1 MSLRDAVS
9 GLDGLPASVVST
21 DKFFLRCLIVGC
33 TLSTILYGI
42 TLQQAYLYYARYPRD
57 KLPLKLFLPYSR
69 LPRFSILDTV
79 ATIFMPEKM
88 SGLVWSL
95 TAENCL
101 CIITSVMVQ
110 CYFGQRLW
118 ILSRHNKLFT
128 GLLFALAFVEL
139 GMVSGMWLTA
149 NMALNPGFSAFA
161 TQRPRVLTLVYSGCS
176 SVCDVFITAGLCYYL
191 HTNKSGVKRSNSLI
205 DKLMIYAV
213 QRGIITLICQAYDFL
228 TVSCAMPKRE
238 PAIYASFETLIAPT
252 SFLFIPVALMQMKVY
267 TNSLLATLNVR
278 ESLKSSDATIV
289 ELQSHSL
296 VFAPPAHVQAPHDP
310 SAVRVRA
317 IPHSQ
322 IKVLW
327 AQLFG
332 SGWLELLSRMRSED
346 NGLNPQY
353 GALGESKTEGRR
365 PREREYMHEG
375 KKRGAAEW
383 KGNRLEYGI
392 VSYGAGCPTS
402 ASGLVLQ
409 QVCDANGEEAESTT
423 VRSSGSE
430 VKVGGLGD
438 ETEVS
443 AASYGLAAS

>member
-57 KLPLKLFLPYSR
+57 KLPLKLFVAVLVT
-69 LPRFSILDTV
+69 PRFSILDTV
-79 ATIFMPEKM
+79 ATIFMVHGLDTYVVVDYLQPEKM

-95 TAENCL
+95 TVRAESPFARASLNRDARWPQGGELSVYYYL
-101 CIITSVMVQ
+101 CHGPM
-110 CYFGQRLW
+110 
-118 ILSRHNKLFT
+118 
-128 GLLFALAFVEL
+128 LLRPAPLDFEPTQQAIYWVARTPASPASWVW
-139 GMVSGMWLTA
+139 VISGMWLTA

-296 VFAPPAHVQAPHDP
+296 VFAPPVHVQAPHDP

-322 IKVLW
+322 IK
-327 AQLFG
+327 
-332 SGWLELLSRMRSED
+332 
-346 NGLNPQY
+346 
-353 GALGESKTEGRR
+353 
-365 PREREYMHEG
+365 
-375 KKRGAAEW
+375 
-383 KGNRLEYGI
+383 
-392 VSYGAGCPTS
+392 
-402 ASGLVLQ
+402 
-409 QVCDANGEEAESTT
+409 VCDANGEEAESTT

>member
-9 GLDGLPASVVST
+9 GLDGLPAAVVST

-42 TLQQAYLYYARYPRD
+42 TLQQAYLYYTRYPRD
-57 KLPLKLFLPYSR
+57 KLPLKLFVAVLV
-69 LPRFSILDTV
+69 ILDTV
-79 ATIFMPEKM
+79 ATIFMVHGLDTYVVVDYLQPEKM

-128 GLLFALAFVEL
+128 VLLFALAFVEL
-139 GMVSGMWLTA
+139 VSGMWLTA

-161 TQRPRVLTLVYSGCS
+161 TQRPRILTLVYSGCS

-228 TVSCAMPKRE
+228 T
-238 PAIYASFETLIAPT
+238 TLIAPT

-278 ESLKSSDATIV
+278 ESLKSSEATIV
-289 ELQSHSL
+289 ELQSRSL
-296 VFAPPAHVQAPHDP
+296 VFSPPTHVQALEAHDP
-310 SAVRVRA
+310 SAMCVRA
-317 IPHSQ
+317 RPHSQ
-322 IKVLW
+322 VK
-327 AQLFG
+327 
-332 SGWLELLSRMRSED
+332 
-346 NGLNPQY
+346 
-353 GALGESKTEGRR
+353 
-365 PREREYMHEG
+365 
-375 KKRGAAEW
+375 
-383 KGNRLEYGI
+383 
-392 VSYGAGCPTS
+392 
-402 ASGLVLQ
+402 
-409 QVCDANGEEAESTT
+409 VCDANGDETESTT

-438 ETEVS
+438 ETEFCEAV
-443 AASYGLAAS
+443 